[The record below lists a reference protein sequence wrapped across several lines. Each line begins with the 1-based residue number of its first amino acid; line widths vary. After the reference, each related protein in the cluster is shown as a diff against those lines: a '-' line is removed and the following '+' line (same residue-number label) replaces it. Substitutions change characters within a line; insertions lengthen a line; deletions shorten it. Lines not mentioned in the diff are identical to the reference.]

1 MSREC
6 QRELCRH
13 GIVMARHVGPGSAS
27 LRLLPINR
35 CCRRGLALSA
45 LTRDVRVT
53 RLSGNQGRW
62 FQRLSVRYNS
72 SPSFRGAADAARC
85 AGRQAPVHHFSLQ
98 FEGSAKRIGSG
109 ALGALGWRRATDAR
123 RNRNWRKLGR

>member
-53 RLSGNQGRW
+53 RLSGN
-62 FQRLSVRYNS
+62 
-72 SPSFRGAADAARC
+72 RGHWS
-85 AGRQAPVHHFSLQ
+85 VHHFSLQ
-98 FEGSAKRIGSG
+98 FEGAAKRIGSG